1 MSRSMLE
8 IHVRAECQC
17 PFCRD
22 LNMQHWTCSM
32 DMDLGMQHGHAF
44 PFLFA
49 SYHIRFAIFAS
60 DHIRFAS
67 IRFIS
72 YSFRMP
78 NFRICFETNRS
89 ESNPLIRYFAN
100 IYSLPDS
107 LYSLRSEYEGTPY
120 VHTVPYCGVTPNSWG
135 NTEQKSNFFKT

>member
-1 MSRSMLE
+1 MSLLQGLE
-8 IHVRAECQC
+8 HAA
-17 PFCRD
+17 
-22 LNMQHWTCSM
+22 WTFTHKHRH
-32 DMDLGMQHGHAF
+32 GHGHAAWTWTCCLSL
-44 PFLFA
+44 LFA

-78 NFRICFETNRS
+78 NFRIRFETNIS
-89 ESNPLIRYFAN
+89 ESNPSIRYFAN

-120 VHTVPYCGVTPNSWG
+120 GSRFAGVFRSERIPMRQL
-135 NTEQKSNFFKT
+135 EDRIL